1 MLKCLDVS
9 YVQTSVQTATC
20 YTWGGVYLLQP
31 RKKKPFINK
40 KTDNIRTY
48 SLIPKTDSAAE
59 DPEVSFVRRFWVNFG
74 TGVSTL

>member
-1 MLKCLDVS
+1 MGG
-9 YVQTSVQTATC
+9 
-20 YTWGGVYLLQP
+20 GGVYLLQP

-59 DPEVSFVRRFWVNFG
+59 DPEVSFVRPF
-74 TGVSTL
+74 